1 MGVLNGVKVKDHAP
15 RATDVSIGSG
25 LVDNLRGF
33 RSQWEPQWAMRCD
46 DGVWS
51 LGDSLGDSHRI
62 SKKGSW
68 GKIRKMIKS
77 YKIL

>member
-1 MGVLNGVKVKDHAP
+1 MESRSKTMLPEPRMCPLVAVWWTTCGASDHSGSPSGRCVRLGVVAG
-15 RATDVSIGSG
+15 G
-25 LVDNLRGF
+25 
-33 RSQWEPQWAMRCD
+33 
-46 DGVWS
+46 
-51 LGDSLGDSHRI
+51 LGDSHRI

>member
-33 RSQWEPQWAMRCD
+33 RSQWEPQWAMRTIGC
-46 DGVWS
+46 G
-51 LGDSLGDSHRI
+51 R
-62 SKKGSW
+62 W
-68 GKIRKMIKS
+68 GPGG
-77 YKIL
+77 